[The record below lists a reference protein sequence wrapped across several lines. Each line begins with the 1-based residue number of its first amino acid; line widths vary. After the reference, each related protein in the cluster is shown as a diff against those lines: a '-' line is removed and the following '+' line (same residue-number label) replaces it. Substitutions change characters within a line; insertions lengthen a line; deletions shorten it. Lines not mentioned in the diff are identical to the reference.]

1 MLKRTMA
8 FVQFIID
15 IQLPIMSP
23 IVNSPNV
30 CDKVELALLDWVS
43 IINNLVWE
51 GGSYYKQSG
60 LGRSERPLGRYR
72 ISIDAKCKLVVCFT
86 HLISSLL

>member
-43 IINNLVWE
+43 IINNLVW
-51 GGSYYKQSG
+51 GGLNG
-60 LGRSERPLGRYR
+60 HWGGTAFPLMP
-72 ISIDAKCKLVVCFT
+72 SAN
-86 HLISSLL
+86 SLFALHI